1 MDACPYCGGGITAFD
16 IVSRTRTARYHEDCR
31 TRELGLPYEPWLPI
45 RIVLFLWDARFAAWN
60 VVRVVWG
67 ELGGSKRSLGR
78 ALDLTRPNAAREEK
92 ARDEAMKHRDLWL

>member
-1 MDACPYCGGGITAFD
+1 MDACPYCARK
-16 IVSRTRTARYHEDCR
+16 VSGLELSARVRAARYHEDCR
-31 TRELGLPYEPWLPI
+31 HRELGLPPEPWMPI
-45 RIVLFLWDARFAAWN
+45 RVALFLWDARFAAWN

-67 ELGGSKRSLGR
+67 ELAGSKRSLGR